1 MKRNILIILTI
12 LWMII
17 IFLFS
22 GSNGD
27 KSSNTS
33 GIIVNKIVP
42 IVEKIINKKLT
53 EEQVSNYISYPIR
66 KCAHIT
72 EYLILGI
79 LVYLSIN
86 TYQMDKNKII
96 ILSILICILYSVSD
110 EFHQLFISGR
120 SGKITDCIYDTF
132 GSTLG
137 ICITALINKK
147 DIIKRVRKI

>member
-1 MKRNILIILTI
+1 MKKNILIILTI

-42 IVEKIINKKLT
+42 IVERIINKKLT

-86 TYQMDKNKII
+86 TYQMDKNKMI
-96 ILSILICILYSVSD
+96 ILSILICTLYSISD

-120 SGKITDCIYDTF
+120 SGSIRDILID
-132 GSTLG
+132 SIG
-137 ICITALINKK
+137 ILIGTYLYKLLFIKNKEN
-147 DIIKRVRKI
+147 

>member
-1 MKRNILIILTI
+1 MKRYILIILTI
-12 LWMII
+12 LWMIL

-22 GSNGD
+22 SSNGD

-33 GIIVNKIVP
+33 GIIVNKITP

-53 EEQVSNYISYPIR
+53 EEQVSKYISYPIR

-79 LVYLSIN
+79 LVYLTIN
-86 TYQMDKNKII
+86 TYKLDKNKII

-120 SGKITDCIYDTF
+120 SGKVTDCIYDTF

>member
-42 IVEKIINKKLT
+42 IVERIINKKLT

-86 TYQMDKNKII
+86 TYQMDKNKMI
-96 ILSILICILYSVSD
+96 ILSILICTLYSISD

-120 SGKITDCIYDTF
+120 SGSIRDILID
-132 GSTLG
+132 SIG
-137 ICITALINKK
+137 ILIGTYLYKLLFIKNKEN
-147 DIIKRVRKI
+147 

>member
-1 MKRNILIILTI
+1 
-12 LWMII
+12 MII

-42 IVEKIINKKLT
+42 IVERIINKKLT

-86 TYQMDKNKII
+86 TYQWIKI
-96 ILSILICILYSVSD
+96 
-110 EFHQLFISGR
+110 
-120 SGKITDCIYDTF
+120 K
-132 GSTLG
+132 
-137 ICITALINKK
+137 
-147 DIIKRVRKI
+147 